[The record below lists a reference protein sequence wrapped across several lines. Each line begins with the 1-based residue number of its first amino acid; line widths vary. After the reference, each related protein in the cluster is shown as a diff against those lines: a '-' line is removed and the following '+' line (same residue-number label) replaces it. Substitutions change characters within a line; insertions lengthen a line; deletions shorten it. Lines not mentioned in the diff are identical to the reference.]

1 MKVKIKRYISLLL
14 LSLFISAI
22 TPDVF
27 IHAFTHHEDTVDFHS
42 ASSSFS
48 HQHIHCDRLLDE
60 LPATQLADV
69 VHLPVVP
76 VSFLKTENV
85 IPISFSL
92 LAAETVTLR
101 GPPSLV

>member
-1 MKVKIKRYISLLL
+1 MKVKIKRIISLFL

-27 IHAFTHHEDTVDFHS
+27 IHAFTHHEDTVDFH
-42 ASSSFS
+42 ATTSSFS

-60 LPATQLADV
+60 LPAKQLADV
-69 VHLPVVP
+69 VHLPFVP
-76 VSFLKTENV
+76 VSFLKLEN
-85 IPISFSL
+85 IFPLSFSL
-92 LAAETVTLR
+92 LFSETVTLR

>member
-1 MKVKIKRYISLLL
+1 MKVKIKRIISLFL

-27 IHAFTHHEDTVDFHS
+27 IHAFTHHEDTVDIH
-42 ASSSFS
+42 ATTSSFS

-76 VSFLKTENV
+76 VSFFKTENV
-85 IPISFSL
+85 IPVSFSL
-92 LAAETVTLR
+92 ILSETVTLR